1 MIRLSMALVNKED
14 DYVVVELLKL
24 HYFNLNCT
32 MILYRECELCI
43 SIGC

>member
-1 MIRLSMALVNKED
+1 MIGLSMALVNKED

-24 HYFNLNCT
+24 HYFNHNCV
-32 MILYRECELCI
+32 MSLYRKFDLCI